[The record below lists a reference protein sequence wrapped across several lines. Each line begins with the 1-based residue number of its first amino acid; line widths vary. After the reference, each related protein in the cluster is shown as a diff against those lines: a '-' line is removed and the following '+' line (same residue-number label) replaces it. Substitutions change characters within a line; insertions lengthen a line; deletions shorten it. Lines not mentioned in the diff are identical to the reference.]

1 MHLYGKTRLPEL
13 EKALLKF
20 HNPMDCTLPIEVM
33 LCGMEEI
40 KIFLLANPDEER
52 KLTEVFMSSCAL
64 IKMVNT
70 GIYGKAI
77 EGWNN
82 LTVAD

>member
-1 MHLYGKTRLPEL
+1 
-13 EKALLKF
+13 
-20 HNPMDCTLPIEVM
+20 M

-70 GIYGKAI
+70 GIYGKDI

-82 LTVAD
+82 LPVAD